1 MQVVVDV
8 PIPETTIANLSNS
21 HEDTL
26 LLLDLVRQKR
36 KNEGQKKREEMIR
49 EMAMQQKLKQKPSSS
64 EITQLSWNSKTAAS
78 TRSGI

>member
-64 EITQLSWNSKTAAS
+64 EIAQLSWNSKTAAS